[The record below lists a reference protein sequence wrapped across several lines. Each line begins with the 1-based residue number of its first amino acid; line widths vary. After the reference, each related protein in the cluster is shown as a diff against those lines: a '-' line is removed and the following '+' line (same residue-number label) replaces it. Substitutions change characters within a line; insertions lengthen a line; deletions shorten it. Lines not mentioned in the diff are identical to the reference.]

1 MSALK
6 KTTHEEQGG
15 VYVGVLAAPT
25 PQHSGPPLA
34 VDLFSV
40 DSLIQNR
47 ARNPFARYASSSTL
61 FYKDDKASEGP
72 ESSSGSVPSSS
83 C

>member
-1 MSALK
+1 MGAVHTL
-6 KTTHEEQGG
+6 TYT
-15 VYVGVLAAPT
+15 
-25 PQHSGPPLA
+25 GPPLV

-47 ARNPFARYASSSTL
+47 ARNPRARHASSSTL
-61 FYKDDKASEGP
+61 FYKDEKASEGP